1 MKRVAVWLSV
11 MVCFFGSYQLY
22 AAPSKVGP
30 AMHFLFRF
38 AKEYNW
44 PRWVVVV
51 VGLFIVVGGIAEYFD
66 DKKEKEEKG
75 KEQLVSNH
83 GEKGSTLRQQ

>member
-1 MKRVAVWLSV
+1 MKRLAVWLSV

-22 AAPSKVGP
+22 AAPSKGVP

-44 PRWVVVV
+44 PQWVVVV
-51 VGLFIVVGGIAEYFD
+51 VGLFIVVGVIAEYFD
-66 DKKEKEEKG
+66 DKKEKEEKV

-83 GEKGSTLRQQ
+83 GEKGST

>member
-1 MKRVAVWLSV
+1 MQRHPKLGRR
-11 MVCFFGSYQLY
+11 CI
-22 AAPSKVGP
+22 
-30 AMHFLFRF
+30 FLFRF

-51 VGLFIVVGGIAEYFD
+51 VGLFIVVGGIVEYFD
-66 DKKEKEEKG
+66 DKKEKKEKG

-83 GEKGSTLRQQ
+83 GEKGST